1 LKQNQTKQTIYIRIL
16 GAFLVTYLVLMA
28 GFTFF
33 LIDREK
39 KIVTMELGTFAGH
52 VNSNV
57 TEILQEQVNSQNQIQ
72 DIVKFKTELIRQL
85 SFLTHSGTEMA
96 VFTGDYELIFN
107 TNDYLVCSYTERV
120 EGTKHYT
127 GYAYLNLREWFDD
140 QEITELE
147 HYLSSEPRARKAG
160 DLSGYSVSLEGFW
173 LDNEM
178 VIPDTI
184 RVVPM
189 HASRFDEAG
198 NVTSAGG
205 THDDNNAIYIS
216 NYQDNRDL
224 PYFEHGGIQGRNNPD
239 YDPLSLAKL
248 REMVIDKENLKAA
261 VQDII
266 SLSESESAVRTNFF
280 TYQYYLAMPYKNAV
294 DMTDGQEPYSE
305 FWTAMAREV
314 DLWDRCASTLAFV
327 WGSCFLIFIIV
338 ALILARQT
346 YRTYQ
351 KSEAL
356 EGQRQ
361 EMTNALAHDL
371 KTPLSIISG
380 YAQNLL
386 ENVHTEKR
394 EHYAEHILANIDRMD
409 KIIQTMLNL
418 SKLESDSWQIKL
430 EEVSLN
436 EIGKKMINRYQPV
449 CEEKSIM
456 PQLEGETVIK
466 ADTTL
471 IERVMD
477 NFFVNALEHTPDG
490 GTIRIKITENKLA
503 LYNSGSHIPQEK
515 LQEIWQPYKKA
526 DMSRGDTKG
535 TGLGLSIAR
544 GILESHKFPYGAE
557 NTDDGVVFWFKFE

>member
-1 LKQNQTKQTIYIRIL
+1 MKQNQTKQTIYIRIL
-16 GAFLVTYLVLMA
+16 GVFLATYLVLMA

-39 KIVTMELGTFAGH
+39 KLVTMELGTFAVH
-52 VNSNV
+52 VNNNV
-57 TEILQEQVNSQNQIQ
+57 TEVLQEQVNSQNQIE
-72 DIVKFKTELIRQL
+72 DIVKFKKDLIRKL
-85 SFLTHSGTEMA
+85 SFLTYSGTEMA
-96 VFTGDYELIFN
+96 VFNSDYELIFN
-107 TNDYLVCSYTERV
+107 TNDYWVCSYTERV
-120 EGTKHYT
+120 EGTKHYS

-140 QEITELE
+140 QEISELE
-147 HYLSSEPRARKAG
+147 HYLGAEPQAKEPG
-160 DLSGYSVSLEGFW
+160 DLSGYSVTLEGFW

-178 VIPDTI
+178 AIPDAI

-189 HASRFDEAG
+189 YASSFDEAG

-205 THDDNNAIYIS
+205 THDDNNVIYLS
-216 NYQDNRDL
+216 GYQDNRDL

-248 REMVIDKENLKAA
+248 REMVIDKEKLKAA
-261 VQDII
+261 VRDHI
-266 SLSESESAVRTNFF
+266 SLSENRSEGRTNFF

-294 DMTDGQEPYSE
+294 DIEDSQAYSE
-305 FWTAMAREV
+305 FWTTIARDV
-314 DLWDRCASTLAFV
+314 DLWDRCGSTLAFV
-327 WGSCFLIFIIV
+327 WGSCLLAFILV
-338 ALILARQT
+338 AWILARQT
-346 YRTYQ
+346 YKTYQ

-356 EGQRQ
+356 ESQRQ

-394 EHYAEHILANIDRMD
+394 EHYAGHILTNVDRMD

-418 SKLESDSWQIKL
+418 SRLESDSWQIQW

-436 EIGKKMINRYQPV
+436 QLGRKIISRYQPV
-449 CEEKSIM
+449 CEEKSIV
-456 PQLEGETVIK
+456 PHLEGEAVIK
-466 ADTTL
+466 ADPAL
-471 IERVMD
+471 MERVMD
-477 NFFVNALEHTPDG
+477 NFFVNALDHTPVG
-490 GTIRIKITENKLA
+490 GTIRIKIDEDKLA

-515 LQEIWQPYKKA
+515 LQEIWQPYKKV

-544 GILESHKFPYGAE
+544 GILESHKFSYGAE
-557 NTDDGVVFWFKFE
+557 NTVDGVTFWFNFE